1 MDTTGKLS
9 ETIPE
14 IEAQLLNEGWT
25 YQGEE
30 ELIAAEPT
38 PEEKPAESKIYYSLY
53 DWLFSTNSSPSA
65 EAKGKL
71 NLIKP
76 GGGALC
82 VEMGFT
88 WTFPRNQDATH
99 TT

>member
-1 MDTTGKLS
+1 MLRPICLRSKQAMDTIGKLS

-38 PEEKPAESKIYYSLY
+38 PEEKRK
-53 DWLFSTNSSPSA
+53 F
-65 EAKGKL
+65 
-71 NLIKP
+71 
-76 GGGALC
+76 
-82 VEMGFT
+82 
-88 WTFPRNQDATH
+88 
-99 TT
+99 

>member
-1 MDTTGKLS
+1 MPTPICLRSKQAMDTIGKLS

-38 PEEKPAESKIYYSLY
+38 PKEKRKFKGCLAQSIVRSSSNLMLGSFKITCHF
-53 DWLFSTNSSPSA
+53 LFGNI
-65 EAKGKL
+65 L
-71 NLIKP
+71 L
-76 GGGALC
+76 
-82 VEMGFT
+82 GFT
-88 WTFPRNQDATH
+88 SYFN
-99 TT
+99 